1 MPHGLRLC
9 WAGAV
14 ASPRR
19 LLPRTWARVS
29 CWGRGADP
37 QACPALLHKEHL
49 GLGCSGPTSGWGT
62 WLCFTPRGSSG
73 CRTQK
78 GPMPSLCALDG
89 SPRARIAGAQLC
101 QKTNADAA
109 PNLIFFFIYTLSGSK
124 KHFRQCMPIPGL
136 GAWTVAPIHCVIM
149 GMSLTSRNLSFP
161 ICEMGTPSNH
171 VALRIK

>member
-29 CWGRGADP
+29 CRGRGADP

-124 KHFRQCMPIPGL
+124 KHFRQRMSHT
-136 GAWTVAPIHCVIM
+136 GAGSMDCGTYTLCHHGHV
-149 GMSLTSRNLSFP
+149 LNLSEPQFP
-161 ICEMGTPSNH
+161 H
-171 VALRIK
+171 LRNGDTIKPCGSEN